1 MIVVMEP
8 DASEQAVESVISF
21 LVNAGFDVH
30 RSSGNTTTIL
40 GVVGDLSGNDVT
52 VVSEFPGVSQVVRV
66 SEQFRLASR
75 RFRQQSTVIEG
86 PWGSIG
92 GDKPWIAIEAVGP
105 SVSSASSGGGAS
117 ATAGGANV
125 AVGGA
130 SEPPPPSRE
139 LAYEVRAGRPFDAAV
154 TRSPRAV
161 DTIGALVCLSVH
173 AQPSDQRFAVH
184 FVERGPSWG
193 ANAWIG
199 AAEKELARGD
209 SSIVLLEAGG
219 EYPNGART
227 LEIAAIA
234 RAKAGQ
240 GDPNTITA
248 RLVRLQAEGAPGLS
262 DVVIRSY
269 LIGMITGF
277 VPTNT
282 MAAGHMLEMLLR
294 RPDFMAPTLAAAR
307 AGDDDRLKRCL
318 FEAMRFWPL
327 NPGPFRVCL
336 ADYTIAAGKGHGKTI
351 KAAVR
356 DFAKE
361 AATRMETRIDDQL
374 AEVNYRK
381 VAKAAMFSGNLFGTG
396 IVKGPL
402 VEQRTRISYVWD
414 EAAGRF
420 EQSSSVFATPAI
432 SG

>member
-8 DASEQAVESVISF
+8 DASDQAVESVISF

-30 RSSGNTTTIL
+30 RSSGSSTTIL
-40 GVVGDLSGNDVT
+40 GVVGDLSGNDVS

-105 SVSSASSGGGAS
+105 STGSSANAS
-117 ATAGGANV
+117 L
-125 AVGGA
+125 GGA
-130 SEPPPPSRE
+130 SEPPPAAKD
-139 LAYEVRAGRPFDAAV
+139 LTYEVRAGRPFDAAV

-199 AAEKELARGD
+199 AAERELARGD

-234 RAKAGQ
+234 RAKQ
-240 GDPNTITA
+240 RTHLPI
-248 RLVRLQAEGAPGLS
+248 
-262 DVVIRSY
+262 VVD
-269 LIGMITGF
+269 
-277 VPTNT
+277 VPTI
-282 MAAGHMLEMLLR
+282 AERAR
-294 RPDFMAPTLAAAR
+294 YVSAAAC
-307 AGDDDRLKRCL
+307 A
-318 FEAMRFWPL
+318 A
-327 NPGPFRVCL
+327 
-336 ADYTIAAGKGHGKTI
+336 IAAGADGVILRTWVGRDGEVSRVPATLSWSD
-351 KAAVR
+351 AV
-356 DFAKE
+356 A
-361 AATRMETRIDDQL
+361 L
-374 AEVNYRK
+374 AEKLR
-381 VAKAAMFSGNLFGTG
+381 G
-396 IVKGPL
+396 IG
-402 VEQRTRISYVWD
+402 Q
-414 EAAGRF
+414 
-420 EQSSSVFATPAI
+420 AI
-432 SG
+432 RG

>member
-105 SVSSASSGGGAS
+105 SVSASS
-117 ATAGGANV
+117 ATSGGGANV

-234 RAKAGQ
+234 RAKQ
-240 GDPNTITA
+240 RTHLPI
-248 RLVRLQAEGAPGLS
+248 
-262 DVVIRSY
+262 VVD
-269 LIGMITGF
+269 
-277 VPTNT
+277 VPTIAQRARYVESVAC
-282 MAAGHMLEMLLR
+282 AA
-294 RPDFMAPTLAAAR
+294 
-307 AGDDDRLKRCL
+307 
-318 FEAMRFWPL
+318 
-327 NPGPFRVCL
+327 
-336 ADYTIAAGKGHGKTI
+336 IAAGADGVILRTWIGRAGEVPRVPATLSWSD
-351 KAAVR
+351 AVR
-356 DFAKE
+356 
-361 AATRMETRIDDQL
+361 L
-374 AEVNYRK
+374 AEKLR
-381 VAKAAMFSGNLFGTG
+381 G
-396 IVKGPL
+396 IG
-402 VEQRTRISYVWD
+402 Q
-414 EAAGRF
+414 
-420 EQSSSVFATPAI
+420 AI
-432 SG
+432 RG

>member
-21 LVNAGFDVH
+21 LVSAGFDVH
-30 RSSGNTTTIL
+30 RSSGASTTIL
-40 GVVGDLSGNDVT
+40 GVVGDLRSTDFT

-105 SVSSASSGGGAS
+105 GGSAGTDEPVPG
-117 ATAGGANV
+117 
-125 AVGGA
+125 
-130 SEPPPPSRE
+130 SEPPPASRD

-173 AQPSDQRFAVH
+173 PQPSDQRFAVH

-199 AAEKELARGD
+199 AAERELARGD

-234 RAKAGQ
+234 RAKQRTHLPIVVDVPSIAQ
-240 GDPNTITA
+240 RA
-248 RLVRLQAEGAPGLS
+248 RYVESVAC
-262 DVVIRSY
+262 
-269 LIGMITGF
+269 
-277 VPTNT
+277 
-282 MAAGHMLEMLLR
+282 AA
-294 RPDFMAPTLAAAR
+294 
-307 AGDDDRLKRCL
+307 
-318 FEAMRFWPL
+318 
-327 NPGPFRVCL
+327 
-336 ADYTIAAGKGHGKTI
+336 IAAGADGVILRTWIGRPGEVPRVPATLSWS
-351 KAAVR
+351 AAV
-356 DFAKE
+356 A
-361 AATRMETRIDDQL
+361 L
-374 AEVNYRK
+374 AEKLR
-381 VAKAAMFSGNLFGTG
+381 G
-396 IVKGPL
+396 IG
-402 VEQRTRISYVWD
+402 Q
-414 EAAGRF
+414 
-420 EQSSSVFATPAI
+420 AI
-432 SG
+432 RG